1 MNKVKKWW
9 HMSLVKQIF
18 LGLAV
23 GVLLGWLNPEWG
35 LEMEFLRKIFLNMV
49 MSIIPLLIFASIVSG
64 IAGGGDHSTV
74 GRMGFKSLVYF
85 EVVTGLAL
93 VVGLLVVNLI
103 GPGYGVSL
111 TGDAVDMGVIGEHK
125 QPMTLIETIVH
136 AFPANIV
143 KAMANN
149 DVLQIVVF
157 SVMFAFAVS
166 AIGEKGKPIVV
177 FCESLAQVMFR
188 FTNYVMHFAPFGVG
202 AAMAVT
208 VSKMG
213 LGVLLNLGMLIG
225 TLYLA
230 LALFVVLVLGAVA
243 YLIKLPLNRFIA
255 AVKEPFILAFA
266 TTSSE
271 SALPKAMEVME
282 RFGVPKSIVGFVLPT
297 GYSFNLDGSTLY
309 LAVASVFIAQAAESA
324 GGPHFGL
331 GQQIGMMLTL
341 MITSKG
347 IAAVPRASL
356 VVLSA
361 VLSTYG
367 LPLEGVAIIFAVDE
381 VMDMA
386 RTSVNVLGNC
396 LATVVIAKWEGEFDE
411 ERAKVFGT
419 PAEIRYDLE
428 HGDIALAQAAE
439 EENEDDMQED
449 DDNAESEESKKGDKR
464 EE

>member
-1 MNKVKKWW
+1 MNKAKKWW
-9 HMSLVKQIF
+9 HLSLVKQIF
-18 LGLAV
+18 LGLAA
-23 GVLLGWLNPEWG
+23 GVLLGWLVPQWG
-35 LEMEFLRKIFLNMV
+35 LETEFLRKIFLNMV
-49 MSIIPLLIFASIVSG
+49 KSIIAPLIFASIVSG

-74 GRMGFKSLVYF
+74 GRMGIKALVYF

-93 VVGLLVVNLI
+93 VIGLLVVNLI

-111 TGDAVDMGVIGEHK
+111 TGDAVDMGAIGEHK
-125 QPMTLIETIVH
+125 PMTLIETIVH

-143 KAMANN
+143 GSMANN

-188 FTNYVMHFAPFGVG
+188 FTSYVMHFAPFGVG

-213 LGVLLNLGMLIG
+213 LGVLFNLGLLIG

-230 LALFVVLVLGAVA
+230 LALFVVLVFGAVA
-243 YLIKLPLNRFIA
+243 YLIKMPVKQFIA
-255 AVKEPFILAFA
+255 AVKEPFILAFV

-309 LAVASVFIAQAAESA
+309 LAVASIFIAQAAESA

-331 GQQIGMMLTL
+331 GQQIAMMLTL

-361 VLSTYG
+361 ALSTYG
-367 LPLEGVAIIFAVDE
+367 LPLEGVAIILAVDE

-411 ERAKVFGT
+411 ERARVFGT

-439 EENEDDMQED
+439 EESEDDTQD
-449 DDNAESEESKKGDKR
+449 GIDSDEESKK

>member
-9 HMSLVKQIF
+9 HPSLVKQIF
-18 LGLAV
+18 LGLVV
-23 GVLLGWLNPEWG
+23 GILLGWLIPEWG
-35 LEMEFLRKIFLNMV
+35 LETEFLRKIFLNMV
-49 MSIIPLLIFASIVSG
+49 KSIIAPLIFASIVSG

-74 GRMGFKSLVYF
+74 GRMGIKALVYF

-93 VVGLLVVNLI
+93 VIGLLVVNLI

-111 TGDAVDMGVIGEHK
+111 TGDAVDMGTIGEHK
-125 QPMTLIETIVH
+125 PMTLIETIVH

-143 KAMANN
+143 GSMANN

-188 FTNYVMHFAPFGVG
+188 FTSYVMHFAPFGVG

-213 LGVLLNLGMLIG
+213 PEVLVNLAQLIG
-225 TLYLA
+225 TLYLG
-230 LALFVVLVLGAVA
+230 LALFVVLVFGAVA
-243 YLIKLPLNRFIA
+243 YLIKLPVKQFIA
-255 AVKEPFILAFA
+255 AVKEPFILAFV

-309 LAVASVFIAQAAESA
+309 LAVASVFIAQAAEST

-367 LPLEGVAIIFAVDE
+367 LPLEGVAIILAVDE

-439 EENEDDMQED
+439 EENEDDTQ
-449 DDNAESEESKKGDKR
+449 DDNAEGEESKN
-464 EE
+464 EEKQEE

>member
-1 MNKVKKWW
+1 MNKAKKWW
-9 HMSLVKQIF
+9 HLSLVKQIF

-23 GVLLGWLNPEWG
+23 GVLLGWLVPQWG
-35 LEMEFLRKIFLNMV
+35 LETEFLRKIFLNMV
-49 MSIIPLLIFASIVSG
+49 KSIIAPLIFASIVSG

-74 GRMGFKSLVYF
+74 GRMGIKALVYF

-93 VVGLLVVNLI
+93 VIGLLVVNLI
-103 GPGYGVSL
+103 EPGYGVSL
-111 TGDAVDMGVIGEHK
+111 TGDAVDMGTIGEHK
-125 QPMTLIETIVH
+125 PMTLIETIVH

-143 KAMANN
+143 GSMANN

-188 FTNYVMHFAPFGVG
+188 FTTYVMHFAPFGVG

-213 LGVLLNLGMLIG
+213 LGVLVNLGMLIG

-230 LALFVVLVLGAVA
+230 LALFVVLVFGTVA
-243 YLIKLPLNRFIA
+243 YLIKLPVKQFIA
-255 AVKEPFILAFA
+255 AVKEPFILAFV

-309 LAVASVFIAQAAESA
+309 LAVASIFIAQAAESA

-331 GQQIGMMLTL
+331 GQQIALVFTL

-361 VLSTYG
+361 ALSTYG
-367 LPLEGVAIIFAVDE
+367 LPLEGVAIILAVDE

-411 ERAKVFGT
+411 GRARVFGT

-439 EENEDDMQED
+439 EENEDDMQD
-449 DDNAESEESKKGDKR
+449 GIDSDEERKK

>member
-1 MNKVKKWW
+1 MNKAKKWW
-9 HMSLVKQIF
+9 HLSLVKQIF

-23 GVLLGWLNPEWG
+23 GVLLGWLVPQWG
-35 LEMEFLRKIFLNMV
+35 LETEFLRKIFLNMV
-49 MSIIPLLIFASIVSG
+49 KSIIAPLIFASIVSG

-74 GRMGFKSLVYF
+74 GRMGIKALVYF

-93 VVGLLVVNLI
+93 VIGLLVVNLI
-103 GPGYGVSL
+103 EPGYGVSL
-111 TGDAVDMGVIGEHK
+111 TGDAVDMGTIGEHK
-125 QPMTLIETIVH
+125 PMTLIETIVH

-143 KAMANN
+143 GSMANN

-188 FTNYVMHFAPFGVG
+188 FTTYVMHFAPFGVG

-213 LGVLLNLGMLIG
+213 LGVLVNLGMLIG

-230 LALFVVLVLGAVA
+230 LALFVVLVFGTVA
-243 YLIKLPLNRFIA
+243 YLIKLPVKQFIA
-255 AVKEPFILAFA
+255 AVKEPFILAFV

-271 SALPKAMEVME
+271 SDLPKAMEVME

-309 LAVASVFIAQAAESA
+309 LAVASIFIAQAAESA

-331 GQQIGMMLTL
+331 GQQIALVFTL

-361 VLSTYG
+361 ALSTYG
-367 LPLEGVAIIFAVDE
+367 LPLEGVAIILAVDE

-411 ERAKVFGT
+411 GRARVFGT

-439 EENEDDMQED
+439 EENEDDMQD
-449 DDNAESEESKKGDKR
+449 GIDSDEERKK
-464 EE
+464 EELPDPP